1 VRGKSAIVLHI
12 FHYSQ
17 VSCTIRAQSSPVG
30 LPIVTVQSKN
40 TFVRSVTASVSANQT
55 PTFILVDGHSLA
67 FRSYFG
73 FAKGRD
79 GGLRTRT
86 GIPTSV
92 CFGFL
97 KSLLEVMATHDP
109 QYMAIAFDLATPT
122 FRHEADDTY
131 KAGRAETPE
140 DFIPDLKNLQELLGY
155 FNLPAITA
163 PGYEADDV
171 LGTLANKASAAGYR
185 VKILTGDRDLF
196 QLVDTEKQISVLY
209 LSTDELRRSGKGKS
223 QEYGPE
229 QVKEKLGILPEQV
242 IDYKA
247 LCGDKSDNIPGVRG
261 IGDKTAIQLLDA
273 YKSLDGIYA
282 AIDEIKGATKKKL
295 EEGKE
300 AAYHSQRMATI
311 VQDVPLEINLEDCQL
326 KGFDEAALIPMLE
339 KLEFKTFLGKVQQIQ
354 KRFGGVEE
362 PLEKSGQEAPPTT
375 DSISSRTGILPVAF
389 GQQEAPATT
398 DSISSRTGILP
409 VALGQQEAPPTIDKS
424 PQTADISEEDEALE
438 FFSFEETQA
447 AQQQQ
452 QSPIKPRIIQ
462 TIEQL
467 NELVQLLQTCTD
479 KTTPV
484 AWDTETTALEP
495 RDAEL
500 VGIGCCWGTGKQDL
514 AYIAIGHK
522 TGQNLDKATVLNAL
536 RPILESENYPKA
548 LQNAKFDRSILRCQ
562 GIKLTGVIFDTMLA
576 SYVLNPETSH
586 SLSELSKKYLGI
598 VAKSY
603 KELVPKNTT
612 IADISIREVADYC
625 GMDVYTTFQLVD
637 KLRAELDKQDFP
649 TEETGF
655 FTESAGPNEVFSS
668 KNPVAGHPS
677 KSLHRLLLEVEQP
690 LEPILAEMEY
700 CGIRIDSAYLQ
711 ELSQQ
716 LEKRLAQLEENTYE
730 AAGRKFNL
738 GSPKQLSEILLE
750 KIPDEFKKKSRKT
763 KTGYST
769 DAAVLDK
776 LQGDHP
782 IVDDLL
788 EHRTLSK
795 LKSTYV
801 DALPQL
807 VRADTGRV
815 HTDFNQ
821 AATGTG
827 RLSSSNPNMQNIPI
841 RTEFSRQIRKA
852 FLPESGWLMVSAD
865 YSQIEL
871 RILAHL
877 SQEPVLIEAYQNN
890 RDVHTVT
897 AQLLFEKQEI
907 TTDERRFGKTI
918 NFGVIYGMG
927 AIKFGKSMGK
937 SAADGKKFIQRFN
950 ERYSKVFEYL
960 EQVKKEAIALGYV
973 STILGRRR
981 YLNFERLSD
990 LKGSNP
996 EDIHADR
1003 LKSLTKND
1011 AQSLRA
1017 AANAPIQ
1024 GSSADIIKLAMIEVN
1039 KVLQNYQARLLL
1051 QVHDELIF
1059 EVPPQEWEELQ
1070 PKIKDA
1076 MENALPLS
1084 VPLIVDIHAGKNWME
1099 TK

>member
-1 VRGKSAIVLHI
+1 
-12 FHYSQ
+12 
-17 VSCTIRAQSSPVG
+17 VSE
-30 LPIVTVQSKN
+30 
-40 TFVRSVTASVSANQT
+40 NQA

-67 FRSYFG
+67 FRSYFA
-73 FAKGRD
+73 FAKSRD
-79 GGLRTRT
+79 GGLRTTT

-97 KSLLEVMATHDP
+97 KSLLEVMAAYDP

-140 DFIPDLKNLQELLGY
+140 DFKPDIKNLQELLGY
-155 FNLPAITA
+155 LNLPAITA
-163 PGYEADDV
+163 EGYEADDV
-171 LGTLANKASAAGYR
+171 LGTLANKASAAGYA

-196 QLVDTEKQISVLY
+196 QLVETEKHISVLY

-229 QVKEKLGILPEQV
+229 EVKAKLGILPPQV

-247 LCGDKSDNIPGVRG
+247 LCGDKSDNIPGVKG
-261 IGDKTAIQLLDA
+261 IGDKTALQLLEA
-273 YKSLDGIYA
+273 YNTLDGIYA

-300 AAYHSQRMATI
+300 AAYHSQKMATI
-311 VQDVPLEINLEDCQL
+311 IQEVPLEINLEDCQL

-339 KLEFKTFLGKVQQIQ
+339 KLEFKTFLTKVKQIQ

-362 PLEKSGQEAPPTT
+362 TVEKGGQDAHPTINSVSSSG
-375 DSISSRTGILPVAF
+375 TGILPVA
-389 GQQEAPATT
+389 
-398 DSISSRTGILP
+398 DSGTGILP
-409 VALGQQEAPPTIDKS
+409 VAKGGQDAHPTSHK
-424 PQTADISEEDEALE
+424 TSENLAETDELW
-438 FFSFEETQA
+438 FFSADDTKA
-447 AQQQQ
+447 AQQENQL
-452 QSPIKPRIIQ
+452 PIKPRIIQ
-462 TIEQL
+462 TTEQL
-467 NELVQLLQTCTD
+467 NELIQLLQTHTD
-479 KTTPV
+479 KASPV

-500 VGIGCCWGTGKQDL
+500 VGIGCCWGTGEQDL
-514 AYIAIGHK
+514 AYIPTGHK
-522 TGQNLDKATVLNAL
+522 TGTNLDKATVLNAL

-548 LQNAKFDRSILRCQ
+548 LQNAKFDRLILRCQ
-562 GIKLTGVIFDTMLA
+562 GIKLAGVVFDTMLA

-586 SLSELSKKYLGI
+586 SLSELSRKYLNI

-603 KELVPKNTT
+603 NELVPKNKT
-612 IADISIREVADYC
+612 IADISIPQVADYC
-625 GMDVYTTFQLVD
+625 GMDVHTTFGLVN
-637 KLRAELDKQDFP
+637 KLRAELKEADQTSFP
-649 TEETGF
+649 KKTLEG
-655 FTESAGPNEVFSS
+655 
-668 KNPVAGHPS
+668 
-677 KSLHRLLLEVEQP
+677 LLLEVEQP
-690 LEPILAEMEY
+690 LEPVLAEMEY
-700 CGIRIDSAYLQ
+700 CGIRIDSAYLNTLSQ
-711 ELSQQ
+711 EL
-716 LEKRLAQLEENTYE
+716 ETKLAKLEENTYE

-750 KIPDEFKKKSRKT
+750 KIPEQFQKKSRKT

-827 RLSSSNPNMQNIPI
+827 RLSSSNPNLQNIPI

-897 AQLLFEKQEI
+897 AQLLFEKEDV

-937 SAADGKKFIQRFN
+937 SAADGKEFIKRFN
-950 ERYSKVFEYL
+950 ERYSKVFEFL
-960 EQVKKEAIALGYV
+960 EKVKKEAIALGYV
-973 STILGRRR
+973 TTILGRRR
-981 YLNFERLSD
+981 YLNFESKTLTDFKKERR
-990 LKGSNP
+990 NP
-996 EDIHADR
+996 EDIHSSL
-1003 LKSLTKND
+1003 LKSLSRDD

-1024 GSSADIIKLAMIEVN
+1024 GSSADIIKLAMIEVD
-1039 KVLQNYQARLLL
+1039 KILQNYQARLLL

-1059 EVPPQEWEELQ
+1059 EVPPDEWEELQ
-1070 PKIKDA
+1070 PKIRTA

-1084 VPLIVDIHAGKNWME
+1084 VPLIVDIHAGQNWME